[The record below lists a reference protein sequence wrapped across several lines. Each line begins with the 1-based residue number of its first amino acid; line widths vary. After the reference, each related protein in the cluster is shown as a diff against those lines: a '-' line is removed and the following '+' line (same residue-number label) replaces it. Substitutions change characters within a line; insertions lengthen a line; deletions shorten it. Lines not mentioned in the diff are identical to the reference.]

1 MKIDQTSHIAS
12 SITSLILI
20 LLSIFLITISSYYYI
35 PNKANADSVIA
46 TITVGTGPYG
56 DLFDPANG
64 YVYVANVFSHS
75 VSVIDPQKNAVIATI
90 TEPADQTPREL
101 AYDSANGYIYAA
113 DVYSNTVSV
122 IDGKT
127 NTLLTTISTGG
138 SITDGVAFNPNNGFI
153 YAVNA
158 GSGAVSVID
167 GSTNKVVGT
176 IPVGTNPLQDIY
188 VPTNDYIYVANE
200 GSGTVSVIDGKT
212 NAVIGTIT
220 GVSDP
225 VQLEFDSG
233 NGYIYVAGHNS
244 NSVTIIDSRTNAVV
258 GTITGLQDPTGVGYN
273 SANGN
278 MYVGNQGSNYVSV
291 VDGKTNKVIGSITVG
306 TGPVSPVFDPN
317 NGNMY
322 VTDFNSNESP
332 GNTVSVISTASSQQD
347 TIPPDSVITSA
358 IDGNNAA
365 VLNGASTFSTFIKI
379 AFTGTDN
386 VAMAGFECS
395 LDSSL
400 FSSCTSPAV
409 INNLAAGMQHNFQ
422 VRSVDTSGNKDPTPA
437 SFSWTI
443 LTPAE
448 GIEQLI
454 HLIQTLN
461 LNQGVQASLTAML
474 NAALTILT
482 DNNQNNDRAAC
493 SLLNSFTQLV
503 NVHLHT
509 GQITASQSA
518 QLIQSAKDIKTAQH
532 CNG

>member
-1 MKIDQTSHIAS
+1 MKISLTSHIAS

-20 LLSIFLITISSYYYI
+20 LLSISLSTISYYNI
-35 PNKANADSVIA
+35 PKKANADSVIA

-56 DLFDPANG
+56 DLFNPANG

-75 VSVIDPQKNAVIATI
+75 VSVIDPQKNTVITTI
-90 TEPADQTPREL
+90 TEPTGQTPREL
-101 AYDSANGYIYAA
+101 AYDSTNGFIYVA

-127 NTLLTTISTGG
+127 NTLVTSIPTGG
-138 SITDGVAFNPNNGFI
+138 SITDGVAFDPNNGFI

-158 GSGAVSVID
+158 GSGTVSVID

-176 IPVGTNPLQDIY
+176 IPVGTNPLEDVY
-188 VPTNDYIYVANE
+188 VPTNGYIYVANE
-200 GSGTVSVIDGKT
+200 GSGTVSIIDGKT

-225 VQLEFDSG
+225 VQLEFNSG

-244 NSVTIIDSRTNAVV
+244 NSVTIIDSRTNTVIGA
-258 GTITGLQDPTGVGYN
+258 ITGPQDPTGVGYN

-291 VDGKTNKVIGSITVG
+291 IDGKTNKVIDSIIVG
-306 TGPVSPVFDPN
+306 KGPVSPVFDPN
-317 NGNMY
+317 NGNMF

-332 GNTVSVISTASSQQD
+332 GNTVSVISTASAQQD
-347 TIPPDSVITSA
+347 TIPPDTVITSA

-365 VLNGASTFSTFIKI
+365 VLNGASTFSTSIKI

-386 VAMAGFECS
+386 VAIAGFECS

-400 FSSCTSPAV
+400 FSRCTSPAV
-409 INNLAAGMQHNFQ
+409 INNLATGIQHNFQ
-422 VRSVDTSGNKDPTPA
+422 VRAIDTSGNRDPTPA
-437 SFSWTI
+437 SLSWTI
-443 LTPAE
+443 LTPAQ
-448 GIEQLI
+448 GLQQLI
-454 HLIQTLN
+454 QLIQTLN
-461 LNQGVQASLTAML
+461 LNRGVQASLTSML
-474 NAALTILT
+474 NAALSVLT

-493 SLLNSFTQLV
+493 PLLNSFTQLV
-503 NVHLHT
+503 NVYLHT
-509 GQITASQSA
+509 GQITASQAA
-518 QLIQSAKDIKTAQH
+518 QLIQSAQNIKTAQH